1 MLLGLQVLQAIAW
14 AMPAMTETAYAAT
27 LQILLC
33 LSLDIRAADLA
44 GLLEMTTDASLP
56 LHKTRL
62 LSVTQLV
69 WSRTG
74 NSLCSVLAIKV
85 DLIFATRPCMQA
97 MPEGVG

>member
-1 MLLGLQVLQAIAW
+1 ML
-14 AMPAMTETAYAAT
+14 ETAYSAI

-44 GLLEMTTDASLP
+44 GLLDLTLDASLP
-56 LHKTRL
+56 LHKAQL

-74 NSLCSVLAIKV
+74 SSLCSVLAIKV
-85 DLIFATRPCMQA
+85 DRIFVTCPCMQA
-97 MPEGVG
+97 MPESLA